1 MKIADALRELNTRPL
16 IDLWPTT
23 AAVLGVSRS
32 EVYALAA
39 RGEIE
44 VLPIGRLKKAL
55 TGPLRRKTRRSI
67 RPLAESGAQDAR
79 ARRRFCRQ
87 ARRAR

>member
-1 MKIADALRELNTRPL
+1 MKIADALRELNARPV
-16 IDLWPTT
+16 IELWPTA

-32 EVYALAA
+32 EIYALAA

-55 TGPLRRKTRRSI
+55 TAPLRRK
-67 RPLAESGAQDAR
+67 LKLESAA
-79 ARRRFCRQ
+79 
-87 ARRAR
+87 